1 MDSHLRPR
9 PEGFSPVAAARHVR
23 LGAGAV
29 LARGA
34 GGGRVGAEK
43 ICLLEWLRSRR
54 LFVEEDFLSRLR
66 PVSSGA
72 EHVVYHDATRRQA
85 IKITHPNHFGHG
97 VHDASGGGATPLE
110 YLRRL
115 AYHNVLFGDDI
126 RIVGARLD
134 DEALEIITSQPWIVS
149 HRETPV
155 PSQADVDQ
163 YLATLGFAR
172 SGLFPLGFYFFNR
185 ANGLAVADAQPNN
198 ILVVPDGRLA
208 PIDLVI
214 GRPGPMLLKRLL
226 AEQSS

>member
-1 MDSHLRPR
+1 MDSHLRPG

-23 LGAGAV
+23 RCAGAV

-43 ICLLEWLRSRR
+43 HCLLEWLQGNS
-54 LFVEEDFLSRLR
+54 LLVEECFLTDLR

-72 EHVVYHDATRRQA
+72 EHAVYHDAAHRLA
-85 IKITHPNHFGHG
+85 IKITHPNRFGHS
-97 VHDASGGGATPLE
+97 VYDASGGGASPLE

-149 HRETPV
+149 HPETPV
-155 PSQADVDQ
+155 PSQAAVDE
-163 YLATLGFAR
+163 YLTTLGFAR
-172 SGLFPLGFYFFNR
+172 TGLFPLGFYFYNR
-185 ANGLAVADAQPNN
+185 LNGLAVADAQPNN
-198 ILVVPDGRLA
+198 ILVATDGRLT

-214 GRPGPMLLKRLL
+214 GRPGPTLLKRLL
-226 AEQSS
+226 AELNG